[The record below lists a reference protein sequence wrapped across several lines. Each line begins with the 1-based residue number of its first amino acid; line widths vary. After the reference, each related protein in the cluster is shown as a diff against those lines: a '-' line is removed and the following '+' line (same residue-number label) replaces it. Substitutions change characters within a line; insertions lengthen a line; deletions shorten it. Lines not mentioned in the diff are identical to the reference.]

1 MNLFERMGRIFVR
14 ALLVGSLLLT
24 IAKSSA
30 AQVTASMTGRVLD
43 TSGAAIPDAMVTV
56 LSEETGAT
64 RSVTSDNSGKYE
76 ILSLPVGRYEAKT
89 EKAGFKVSVQKGI
102 TLVVGQ
108 QAVVDLNLELGQ
120 LQQEVTVTAEA
131 PLVNTTT
138 EATSGLIGEQEVKDL
153 PLNGRSFDQLITL
166 NAGASNT
173 TVLRGLQVGSGGVG
187 ASQGQWFTVSGNRMS
202 DNQFLWDGV
211 EYTGPSI
218 THAVPGGV
226 SGQLL
231 GVDAVREFNVE
242 SNTYGAQYGKRA
254 GGQISIVTM
263 SGTNQLHGTAFE
275 FVRNSV
281 FDAANYFDRP
291 VNSADVPI
299 RIPPFKRNQFGG
311 SLGGPIQKN
320 KTFLFGNYEGFRQ
333 RLGVSN
339 TSIVPDANARA
350 GKLPCG
356 VITPLPSGCKGT
368 TDKTL
373 MAVPGLQ
380 PGMLPILNAYW
391 PVANGPSLGDGTAT
405 AFYNPLQSIQEDFG
419 TARFDHNFSEKDTVS
434 VNYLIDS
441 GESITPIVD
450 PLFYQAFGIRS
461 QVLSAQETHIFSTN
475 VINTATFGFS
485 RAGITFTSAPYVA
498 LPTSVY
504 FALGQFP
511 NPGRPSIGGGNI
523 TAGGGSN
530 SSHLTAAR
538 TLFTYQDQ
546 LQIIKGRHQISIGGL
561 VSPLGSNEKDAK
573 NTSGSA
579 SFATLE
585 AFLQGTTQSFT
596 VTPLIA
602 PKYWRQ
608 TGGAWYVQD
617 VMQVRPNLTVSLGL
631 RHEFNNGW
639 NEAKGQAS
647 NLAID
652 ANGVPLTSYVVGSS
666 VYGENN
672 ARWLFGPRV
681 GVAWSPFGNGKTSV
695 RAGFGTYYS
704 AVDVLGHQ
712 FLDANPPFSGQ
723 VSFTNT
729 AFLPLIPLNSAIPA
743 APACG
748 PGVPKPCTTYTAQGV
763 QTNLK
768 MPTVEEWSLSVERQ
782 ITPNSTLRL
791 GYVGTHGY
799 HGMEDGDPDQIPS
812 QVCTSAAGCTS
823 GGNITTLTGG
833 KVAAGHVSQGARY
846 IPISATLPNPFLAVG
861 VLLYD
866 ESNSSY
872 NGLNVEYQRRLS
884 AGLLFKAAY
893 TWSKSLDTVSG
904 LNQGTD
910 GGTGNIY
917 DIGQPQL
924 SYGPSTFDQ
933 RQKFVFNAG
942 YDLPFG
948 SSRHWL
954 NGWTGVGGKVVSG
967 WRVNTIITAQSGFPF
982 TVFQGGNQSGNG
994 ETGTNNT
1001 GTPPSYNPAFSGPI
1015 LLKTVAHWFN
1025 ANAYALPTV
1034 GTFGNVGRDTLV
1046 GPDLRNV
1053 DLSLFKDT
1061 AVTERINTQFR
1072 VEAFNLFNH
1081 SNFGAPNNV
1090 AFSGAAISAS
1100 AGAITS
1106 AATSRQIQFAL
1117 KLMF

>member
-1 MNLFERMGRIFVR
+1 MAQSKRSEWAFARVFLTGLLLLAAGNCALAQVAASMNGRI
-14 ALLVGSLLLT
+14 
-24 IAKSSA
+24 
-30 AQVTASMTGRVLD
+30 LD
-43 TSGAAIPDAMVTV
+43 TSGAAIPEAMVTV
-56 LSEETGAT
+56 LSDETGAT
-64 RSVTSDNSGKYE
+64 RTVTADNSGKYE
-76 ILSLPVGRYEAKT
+76 VLSLPVGRYEVSA
-89 EKAGFKVSVQKGI
+89 EKVGFKKSVQKGI

-108 QAVVDLNLELGQ
+108 QAVVDVTLEVGQ
-120 LQQEVTVTAEA
+120 VEQQVTVTAEV

-138 EATSGLIGEQEVKDL
+138 ESTSGLIGEQQVKDL

-187 ASQGQWFTVSGNRMS
+187 ASQGQWFTVSGNRMN

-218 THAVPGGV
+218 TDAVPGGV

-242 SNTYGAQYGKRA
+242 ANTYGAQYGKRS

-275 FVRNSV
+275 FLRNSV
-281 FDAANYFDRP
+281 LDAANYFDRP
-291 VNSADVPI
+291 INSSGASI

-311 SLGGPIQKN
+311 SLGGPIKRN

-339 TSIVPDANARA
+339 TSIVPDANARL

-356 VITPLPSGCKGT
+356 VITPLPSGCKGK
-368 TDKTL
+368 TDPTL
-373 MAVPGLQ
+373 MTVPGLQ
-380 PGMLPILNAYW
+380 AGMLPILNDYW
-391 PVANGPSLGDGTAT
+391 PVANGPSFGNGTAT

-419 TARFDHNFSEKDTVS
+419 TTRLDHNFSQKDSVS

-461 QVLSAQETHIFSTN
+461 QVLSTQETHIFSTN
-475 VINTATFGFS
+475 LINTATFGFS
-485 RAGITFTSAPYVA
+485 RAGITFTSAPYVP

-511 NPGRPSIGGGNI
+511 NPGRPSIAGGI

-530 SSHLTAAR
+530 SSHITAAR

-546 LQIIKGRHQISIGGL
+546 LQVIKGRHQISVGGL
-561 VSPLGSNEKDAK
+561 ISPLGSNEKDAK

-579 SFATLE
+579 SFASLT

-608 TGGAWYVQD
+608 MGGAWYVQD
-617 VMQVRPNLTVSLGL
+617 VMQVRPNLTLSLGL

-639 NEAKGQAS
+639 NEAENHAS

-652 ANGVPLTSYVVGSS
+652 ATGVPLTNYVVGSS
-666 VYGENN
+666 VYSENN
-672 ARWLFGPRV
+672 AKWLFGPRV
-681 GVAWSPFGNGKTSV
+681 GIAWDPFRNGKSSV

-723 VSFTNT
+723 ISFTNT

-748 PGVPKPCTTYTAQGV
+748 PGAPKTCTTYTAQGV
-763 QTNLK
+763 QMNLK
-768 MPTVEEWSLSVERQ
+768 MPTAEEWSLTVERQ
-782 ITPNSTLRL
+782 ITANTTLRV

-799 HGMEDGDPDQIPS
+799 HAMEDGDPNQIPS
-812 QVCTSAAGCTS
+812 QVCTNTAGCTS
-823 GGNITTLTGG
+823 GGNATTLTGG
-833 KVAAGHVSQGARY
+833 KLVPGHVSQGARY
-846 IPISATLPNPFLAVG
+846 VPISATLPNQFLAVG

-872 NGLNVEYQRRLS
+872 NGLNVEFQRRLS

-904 LNQGTD
+904 LNSGTD

-917 DIGQPQL
+917 DIAQPQL
-924 SYGPSTFDQ
+924 SYGPSTYDQ
-933 RQKFVFNAG
+933 RQKFVFNAS

-948 SSRHWL
+948 SNRPWF
-954 NGWTGVGGKVVSG
+954 NGLTGVGGRLVSG

-982 TVFQGGNQSGNG
+982 TVFQSGNQSGNG

-1001 GTPPSYNPAFSGPI
+1001 ATPPSYNPAFTGPI
-1015 LLKTVAHWFN
+1015 ILHRVDHWFD
-1025 ANAYALPTV
+1025 ANAYVLPTV

-1053 DLSLFKDT
+1053 DLSLSKDT

-1081 SNFGAPNNV
+1081 ANFGAPNNV
-1090 AFSGAAISAS
+1090 AFSGTTISAS

-1106 AATSRQIQFAL
+1106 AATSRQLQFAL
-1117 KLMF
+1117 KLTF